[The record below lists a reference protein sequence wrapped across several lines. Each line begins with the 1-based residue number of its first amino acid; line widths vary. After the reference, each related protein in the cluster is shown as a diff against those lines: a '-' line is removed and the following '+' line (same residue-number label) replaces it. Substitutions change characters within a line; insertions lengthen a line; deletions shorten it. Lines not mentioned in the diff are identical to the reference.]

1 MKQDPMKTVTLR
13 MPRELYDK
21 IKAQA
26 TEEFRTVPKEIIQIL
41 KIEIGFR

>member
-1 MKQDPMKTVTLR
+1 MKQEPMKTVTLR
-13 MPRELYDK
+13 MSRELYDK

-41 KIEIGFR
+41 KIEMGFR

>member
-1 MKQDPMKTVTLR
+1 MKQEPMKTVILR

-41 KIEIGFR
+41 KVQMGFR